1 MTGTIPRIPYPAA
14 EATLVPFEG
23 ALRDR
28 ELAVWEG
35 LAASDEVGASHRSK
49 SLAAGPI
56 EEKDPQ

>member
-1 MTGTIPRIPYPAA
+1 MTGTIPRIPHPAA

-35 LAASDEVGASHRSK
+35 LAASDEFGASHRSK
-49 SLAAGPI
+49 S
-56 EEKDPQ
+56 